1 MESRCRYGVQKDDV
15 VDEVHRGDKLDTS
28 VAAGCLTR
36 EDGSTCMLNI
46 RTLEYSVLSTRYEQE
61 DTAR

>member
-15 VDEVHRGDKLDTS
+15 VDEVHHGDKLDTS
-28 VAAGCLTR
+28 VAAGWLTR

-46 RTLEYSVLSTRYEQE
+46 PGACHRPFVSAGPS
-61 DTAR
+61 